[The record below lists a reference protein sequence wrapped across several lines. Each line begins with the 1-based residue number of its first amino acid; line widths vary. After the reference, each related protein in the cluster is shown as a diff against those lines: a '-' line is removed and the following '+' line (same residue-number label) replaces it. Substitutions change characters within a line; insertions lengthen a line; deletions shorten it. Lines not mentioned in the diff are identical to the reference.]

1 MYAIG
6 MSQTSII
13 GREWA
18 VVPQLGDLTH
28 AEGSLLLDG
37 NSGYLRVVV
46 DGNTAPMQLSVD
58 ASSLL
63 YDVTAIG
70 VIGVP
75 IANTVVINGKVAW
88 SFGSFHNIPG
98 IASADTDGVYIFF
111 RGVKPDQYSIITT
124 V

>member
-1 MYAIG
+1 

-13 GREWA
+13 GRAWA

-28 AEGSLLLDG
+28 AEGALLLDG
-37 NSGYLRVVV
+37 KNGYLRVTVQ
-46 DGNTAPMQLSVD
+46 GNTTPMQLSVD

-63 YDVTAIG
+63 YDTTAIG

-75 IANTVVINGKVAW
+75 IANTVIINDKVAW
-88 SFGSFHNIPG
+88 SFGTFHDNIRG
-98 IASADTDGVYIFF
+98 IASADCNGFYIFF
-111 RGVKPDQYSIITT
+111 RGVTPAHYSVITA